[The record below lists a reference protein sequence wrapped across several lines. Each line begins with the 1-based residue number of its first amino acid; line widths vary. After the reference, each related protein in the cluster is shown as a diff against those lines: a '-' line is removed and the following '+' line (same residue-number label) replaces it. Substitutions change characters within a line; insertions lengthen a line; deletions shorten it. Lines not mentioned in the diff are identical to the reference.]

1 MAGVWKTLLALGRR
15 GSSAIEY
22 AIIFP
27 VLLLVMLG
35 IMDSGRLLWAYSTLY
50 RATEAAARC
59 GAVDVTACGTTNQ
72 IRSKAVSSAWGLTVA
87 PAAFTVATPAC
98 GVQVSASYS
107 FSFSMPGFSPLAL
120 NASSCHPK

>member
-1 MAGVWKTLLALGRR
+1 MGGRWTTTLARDRR
-15 GSSAIEY
+15 GTAAIEY

-35 IMDSGRLLWAYSTLY
+35 IMDSGRLLSAYSSHY

-72 IRSKAVSSAWGLTVA
+72 IRSKAVSSAWGLTVV

-98 GVQVSASYS
+98 GVQVSGAYT
-107 FSFSMPGFSPLAL
+107 FSFSMPGFGPLAL
-120 NASSCHPK
+120 NATSCHPK